1 MADVSADASPVTVE
15 EVPAEVTYAL
25 RGAVLRPDGGAIVW
39 AGDEDPR
46 TFHLAARSADGA
58 VVGVVRFSP
67 APCPWRDARAPW
79 QLRGMATDPAVRG
92 SGAGRALVVD
102 GLARLAERGADLL
115 WCDARVSAAGF
126 YELMGFAVVTDE
138 YDKPGI
144 GPHVG
149 MLLEVTPAGGP
160 RSG

>member
-1 MADVSADASPVTVE
+1 
-15 EVPAEVTYAL
+15 
-25 RGAVLRPDGGAIVW
+25 
-39 AGDEDPR
+39 
-46 TFHLAARSADGA
+46 
-58 VVGVVRFSP
+58 
-67 APCPWRDARAPW
+67 
-79 QLRGMATDPAVRG
+79 MATDPAVRG